1 MVCLPV
7 CEGVNEALPPEI
19 LGIDAPDGNA
29 FKTVEIFAEFDND
42 VAK

>member
-7 CEGVNEALPPEI
+7 CDGVNEALPPAI
-19 LGIDAPDGNA
+19 LGIDAPAGIT

-42 VAK
+42 IAK